1 MKYTAILGDKF
12 IIEPFETVPLKL
24 DHTQAILPATVVY
37 GGRNQVY
44 IYTDLEYNVGQCV
57 SIGGYSVGG
66 KKFRLIELSITDYPV
81 LDNALI
87 TEKEKI

>member
-1 MKYTAILGDKF
+1 MKYTAILGNKF

-24 DHTQAILPATVVY
+24 DHTKSILPATVAY
-37 GGRNQVY
+37 GGPNSVY
-44 IYTDLEYNVGQCV
+44 IYTDLEYKIGQSV
-57 SIGGYSVGG
+57 SIGGYPVGG

-87 TEKEKI
+87 TEKENI